1 MSSASRTTASLW
13 PAARAAAAQVRD
25 QLLARLPEA
34 GLDGARVVDGG
45 VEHAGE
51 RLSWPE
57 VWARI
62 GPVTAASGRPPD
74 TDRLVPFRYHIG
86 GMQFGKRL
94 TEVAHVVEVEVDT
107 WLRRVQVRRVDTR
120 LAAGRIHAPVLAR
133 SQVHGGVIQGIGMA
147 LHERRVLDA
156 ASGAVMT
163 TNLEDYRIP
172 GIGDIPQMS
181 VEFVEWGFEHVPG
194 GGVGMS
200 ELAIV
205 AVPTAVASAV
215 AAATG
220 HRVRRLPIGP
230 EALAAR

>member
-1 MSSASRTTASLW
+1 M
-13 PAARAAAAQVRD
+13 
-25 QLLARLPEA
+25 
-34 GLDGARVVDGG
+34 
-45 VEHAGE
+45 
-51 RLSWPE
+51 
-57 VWARI
+57 
-62 GPVTAASGRPPD
+62 
-74 TDRLVPFRYHIG
+74 
-86 GMQFGKRL
+86 
-94 TEVAHVVEVEVDT
+94 
-107 WLRRVQVRRVDTR
+107 
-120 LAAGRIHAPVLAR
+120 
-133 SQVHGGVIQGIGMA
+133 
-147 LHERRVLDA
+147 LDA